1 MEPCP
6 TLRKIPVNDIL
17 LTTPF
22 ADEERIRGM
31 YSNIKY
37 EVKDKLAVIT
47 VNRPQAL
54 NALNMDVLDEMT
66 DAFTAI
72 RTDQEVQ
79 AVIVTGEGRSF
90 VAGADIAEMSKLN
103 ALEGRYMMEKG
114 HRLMNMIESLPKPV
128 IAAIN
133 GFALGGGCE
142 LAMACDIRLASE
154 KAKFGQPEVGLG
166 IIPGFG
172 GTQRLSRL
180 VGKGMAKYLIL
191 TAGMID
197 AAEALRIGLVER
209 VLPPDQL
216 TEEAEKTARAI
227 MSKAPVAV
235 ATAKNAID
243 NGYDMDMKSASAY
256 EVQSSVVCFA
266 SADKKE
272 GMAAFLEK
280 RPANF
285 SGK

>member
-216 TEEAEKTARAI
+216 AEEAEKTARAI